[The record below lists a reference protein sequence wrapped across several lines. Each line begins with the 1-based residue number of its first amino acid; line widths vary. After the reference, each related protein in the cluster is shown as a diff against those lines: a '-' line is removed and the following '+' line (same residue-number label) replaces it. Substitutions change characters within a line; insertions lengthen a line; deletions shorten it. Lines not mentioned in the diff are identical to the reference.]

1 MEDFKLIGID
11 SKLVD
16 RIYFPKQEVKVEYL
30 SRIQSTLTA
39 LSISIGDE
47 RTNVINKI
55 SQSMLR

>member
-16 RIYFPKQEVKVEYL
+16 RIYFPKQEDKVEYL

-39 LSISIGDE
+39 LSISIGD
-47 RTNVINKI
+47 
-55 SQSMLR
+55 